1 MGRPLVWVDR
11 VDGVHRARLDG
22 LRGVHPL
29 AMLSGNMFADF
40 FVELIWIRCL
50 FGRDDIGH
58 GSVMLEAGF
67 FDLKRNRHAED
78 RAAMLDR
85 DDPAGRK
92 AASIADTVDFIEDR
106 NLGIARAEKI
116 TLERMNVAIFDRA
129 IRGDQGLADDLP
141 TEYALG
147 AFLGASPSEKVE
159 LDLFEIKKIEEGLQ
173 GSRQLE
179 LRRSGTRREAGSV
192 PDPGRSPTHVIFRP
206 IAETIDLIQR

>member
-1 MGRPLVWVDR
+1 MGRPFVGVNWIDR
-11 VDGVHRARLDG
+11 VHRARLDG

-40 FVELIWIRCL
+40 FVELIRIRSV
-50 FGRDDIGH
+50 FRPDYIGH
-58 GSVMLEAGF
+58 GSVMLEAGL

-92 AASIADTVDFIEDR
+92 AAAIADAVDFIEDR

-116 TLERMNVAIFDRA
+116 TLERMDVAIFDRA
-129 IRGDQGLADDLP
+129 IRSDQGLADNLP

-159 LDLFEIKKIEEGLQ
+159 LDLFEIKKIEEG
-173 GSRQLE
+173 
-179 LRRSGTRREAGSV
+179 
-192 PDPGRSPTHVIFRP
+192 
-206 IAETIDLIQR
+206 